1 VRYLTWVRQHS
12 WHVDCLVSFKL
23 LSEFTRS
30 LDKLQEK
37 GKALVLGCLCCSLK
51 EKGKALV
58 LGRLCCSLKEKGKAL
73 VLGRLCC
80 SAGHVVAPLIRY
92 ILL

>member
-1 VRYLTWVRQHS
+1 M
-12 WHVDCLVSFKL
+12 DCLVSFKL

-58 LGRLCCSLKEKGKAL
+58 LGRLCCS
-73 VLGRLCC
+73 
-80 SAGHVVAPLIRY
+80 AGHVVAPLIRY